1 MLWCSHCRCSAP
13 DGSLVCPQCGGPLEP
28 MPRAEWNFS
37 LKNRPGHH
45 TLQDPV
51 HLANLPDYA
60 LAGMLAEILEDNG
73 IPCHIQESGTLGK
86 ASSTYLGTS
95 LLGYDLYVD
104 RDRQQEAGEW
114 MNAFLNAPDETAD
127 SEDSEDS
134 EFPSC

>member
-86 ASSTYLGTS
+86 ASSTYLGIS
-95 LLGYDLYVD
+95 LLGYDLYVE
-104 RDRQQEAGEW
+104 RDGSRKPG
-114 MNAFLNAPDETAD
+114 NG
-127 SEDSEDS
+127 
-134 EFPSC
+134 

>member
-13 DGSLVCPQCGGPLEP
+13 DGSLLCPQCGGPLEP

-95 LLGYDLYVD
+95 LLGYDLYVE
-104 RDRQQEAGEW
+104 RDRPQEAGEW

-127 SEDSEDS
+127 SEDSE
-134 EFPSC
+134 FPSC

>member
-86 ASSTYLGTS
+86 AASTYLGTS
-95 LLGYDLYVD
+95 LLGYDLYVEQSQ
-104 RDRQQEAGEW
+104 RQEAEEW

-127 SEDSEDS
+127 SEDSE
-134 EFPSC
+134 FPSC

>member
-95 LLGYDLYVD
+95 LLGYDLYVE

-114 MNAFLNAPDETAD
+114 KNAFLNAPDETAD
-127 SEDSEDS
+127 SEDSE
-134 EFPSC
+134 FPSC

>member
-95 LLGYDLYVD
+95 LLGYDLYVE

-127 SEDSEDS
+127 SEDSE
-134 EFPSC
+134 FPSC